1 MKLNLKK
8 INYHKWIPSRF
19 SSFQAKLLIA
29 FLVATLLPLTLV
41 ALVSYHVSYNLARDR
56 ITNSALMSDEQLIF
70 QLNSRLNQTENV
82 ADTIQYQMYAFEHS
96 SPDQVGT
103 MQALTS
109 MRSNISLYKST
120 FDFFHIY
127 VFLKPEQTG
136 ADEGIYFFS
145 TDKLFNYGISE
156 SELHSIGSSSLWL
169 LKKNTTLPRVI
180 SASKRSANTLL
191 CFRALQDKS
200 SNVLEYAYCIA
211 LDCDEFSRYLQ
222 TSASDTAISSY
233 ILTPQGQIAA
243 HSDSSRNQTWISDSI
258 KQMFLENTN
267 SFFKDN
273 DIYYN
278 CRTLDNG
285 WLHITEIPE
294 NYIKSNTQVLIKT
307 LLITVIISLPLTIF
321 IVILFSRK
329 LTSRIAALSY
339 AMESFHLGHDPEH
352 LSIIT
357 LPHPADASNYDEIDN
372 LGITFEDMQ
381 HTIAQ
386 NLKSIVS
393 LSINEERL
401 KYQLLQSQINPHFL
415 YNILGTIRTCQ
426 ALGKLDIADQMLTNL
441 TAFYRL
447 TLRKSKELIPIKD
460 ELEIARLYLEMEK
473 LVHDPV
479 HLRLYLINKFLI
491 QRHRSFHCKI
501 IAAAYRIMDHYTV
514 YIFLPC
520 HIINCFQKNQT
531 CTSAIS
537 FVSDRIFGCHK
548 FNLTVC
554 LEMLMQFSQ
563 PAIYDH
569 QHYRCIRT
577 SFVFLY
583 NLTVRNLLR
592 ILFCYSLYRN
602 VIHFL
607 SHKSCLHFCYTD
619 K

>member
-127 VFLKPEQTG
+127 VFFKP
-136 ADEGIYFFS
+136 D
-145 TDKLFNYGISE
+145 GISE

-386 NLKSIVS
+386 NLKSISVITITDQSTFSLQYPWNHPNLPGTWQIGYCRSDADKSDCLLPTDAEKIKRTDTDQRRTGNCPPVS
-393 LSINEERL
+393 GNGE
-401 KYQLLQSQINPHFL
+401 
-415 YNILGTIRTCQ
+415 
-426 ALGKLDIADQMLTNL
+426 
-441 TAFYRL
+441 
-447 TLRKSKELIPIKD
+447 TLP
-460 ELEIARLYLEMEK
+460 
-473 LVHDPV
+473 
-479 HLRLYLINKFLI
+479 
-491 QRHRSFHCKI
+491 
-501 IAAAYRIMDHYTV
+501 
-514 YIFLPC
+514 
-520 HIINCFQKNQT
+520 
-531 CTSAIS
+531 
-537 FVSDRIFGCHK
+537 
-548 FNLTVC
+548 
-554 LEMLMQFSQ
+554 
-563 PAIYDH
+563 
-569 QHYRCIRT
+569 
-577 SFVFLY
+577 
-583 NLTVRNLLR
+583 
-592 ILFCYSLYRN
+592 
-602 VIHFL
+602 
-607 SHKSCLHFCYTD
+607 
-619 K
+619 